1 MKKTTMPGMPEVEV
15 VEIKTSA
22 PVNVL
27 ADPAPAKK
35 PAAKR
40 TRKTVAAKTT
50 AAKTEAK
57 KPAAKRGRKPKA
69 ATAAAKKAEGP
80 KKPTAL
86 IIMDGFGHREETKG
100 NAIEAAKKPNLDKIF
115 AENPLTYIGASGLDV
130 GLPDGQMGNSEVG
143 HTNIGAGRIVYHA

>member
-40 TRKTVAAKTT
+40 TRKTAAAKTT

-57 KPAAKRGRKPKA
+57 KPAAKPRRKDDGREKDLDPQEHCQEGGRPEEADRSDHHGRLWPPRG
-69 ATAAAKKAEGP
+69 
-80 KKPTAL
+80 
-86 IIMDGFGHREETKG
+86 DQ
-100 NAIEAAKKPNLDKIF
+100 
-115 AENPLTYIGASGLDV
+115 
-130 GLPDGQMGNSEVG
+130 GQR
-143 HTNIGAGRIVYHA
+143 H

>member
-40 TRKTVAAKTT
+40 TRKTAAAKTSRQ
-50 AAKTEAK
+50 
-57 KPAAKRGRKPKA
+57 PS
-69 ATAAAKKAEGP
+69 AAASP
-80 KKPTAL
+80 RQP
-86 IIMDGFGHREETKG
+86 
-100 NAIEAAKKPNLDKIF
+100 
-115 AENPLTYIGASGLDV
+115 PL
-130 GLPDGQMGNSEVG
+130 LPRRQRARRS
-143 HTNIGAGRIVYHA
+143 RPL

>member
-40 TRKTVAAKTT
+40 TRKTAAAKTT
-50 AAKTEAK
+50 AAKT
-57 KPAAKRGRKPKA
+57 
-69 ATAAAKKAEGP
+69 
-80 KKPTAL
+80 
-86 IIMDGFGHREETKG
+86 
-100 NAIEAAKKPNLDKIF
+100 
-115 AENPLTYIGASGLDV
+115 
-130 GLPDGQMGNSEVG
+130 
-143 HTNIGAGRIVYHA
+143 

>member
-40 TRKTVAAKTT
+40 TRKTAAAKTS
-50 AAKTEAK
+50 
-57 KPAAKRGRKPKA
+57 PRQP
-69 ATAAAKKAEGP
+69 
-80 KKPTAL
+80 
-86 IIMDGFGHREETKG
+86 
-100 NAIEAAKKPNLDKIF
+100 
-115 AENPLTYIGASGLDV
+115 PL
-130 GLPDGQMGNSEVG
+130 LPRRQRARRS
-143 HTNIGAGRIVYHA
+143 RPL

>member
-40 TRKTVAAKTT
+40 TRKTAAAKTT

-86 IIMDGFGHREETKG
+86 IIMDLSLIH
-100 NAIEAAKKPNLDKIF
+100 I
-115 AENPLTYIGASGLDV
+115 
-130 GLPDGQMGNSEVG
+130 
-143 HTNIGAGRIVYHA
+143 

>member
-40 TRKTVAAKTT
+40 TRKTAAAKTT
-50 AAKTEAK
+50 EADRSDHHGRLR
-57 KPAAKRGRKPKA
+57 PPRG
-69 ATAAAKKAEGP
+69 
-80 KKPTAL
+80 
-86 IIMDGFGHREETKG
+86 DQ
-100 NAIEAAKKPNLDKIF
+100 
-115 AENPLTYIGASGLDV
+115 
-130 GLPDGQMGNSEVG
+130 GQR
-143 HTNIGAGRIVYHA
+143 H

>member
-40 TRKTVAAKTT
+40 TRKTAAAKTT

-57 KPAAKRGRKPKA
+57 KPAAKRGRKPRQPPLLQRRQRARKSR
-69 ATAAAKKAEGP
+69 P
-80 KKPTAL
+80 LL
-86 IIMDGFGHREETKG
+86 IIMDGFGHREETEG
-100 NAIEAAKKPNLDKIF
+100 NAIEAAKTPNL
-115 AENPLTYIGASGLDV
+115 G
-130 GLPDGQMGNSEVG
+130 
-143 HTNIGAGRIVYHA
+143 

>member
-40 TRKTVAAKTT
+40 TRKTAAAKTT

-80 KKPTAL
+80 KKRGRPHQHRRGPYRLSGA
-86 IIMDGFGHREETKG
+86 DPHHQGHPGRRFLRE
-100 NAIEAAKKPNLDKIF
+100 
-115 AENPLTYIGASGLDV
+115 SGSDERDQPV
-130 GLPDGQMGNSEVG
+130 QV
-143 HTNIGAGRIVYHA
+143 V

>member
-57 KPAAKRGRKPKA
+57 KPQAQGSHRCCQEGRGPEEADRSDYHGRLRPPR
-69 ATAAAKKAEGP
+69 G
-80 KKPTAL
+80 
-86 IIMDGFGHREETKG
+86 DQGQRHRG
-100 NAIEAAKKPNLDKIF
+100 C
-115 AENPLTYIGASGLDV
+115 
-130 GLPDGQMGNSEVG
+130 
-143 HTNIGAGRIVYHA
+143 

>member
-40 TRKTVAAKTT
+40 TRKTAAKT
-50 AAKTEAK
+50 AEEK
-57 KPAAKRGRKPKA
+57 KPAAKRGRKPEEA
-69 ATAAAKKAEGP
+69 DRSDYHGRLRSP
-80 KKPTAL
+80 RG
-86 IIMDGFGHREETKG
+86 DQGQRHRG
-100 NAIEAAKKPNLDKIF
+100 C
-115 AENPLTYIGASGLDV
+115 
-130 GLPDGQMGNSEVG
+130 
-143 HTNIGAGRIVYHA
+143 

>member
-40 TRKTVAAKTT
+40 TRKTAAAKTT

-57 KPAAKRGRKPKA
+57 KPAAKRGRKPQ
-69 ATAAAKKAEGP
+69 
-80 KKPTAL
+80 PTRSEL
-86 IIMDGFGHREETKG
+86 RQSGFVRKRARRDFNEQNTNNPHHHGRLRPPRGDQGQRHRG
-100 NAIEAAKKPNLDKIF
+100 C
-115 AENPLTYIGASGLDV
+115 
-130 GLPDGQMGNSEVG
+130 
-143 HTNIGAGRIVYHA
+143 

>member
-40 TRKTVAAKTT
+40 TRKTAAAKTT

-69 ATAAAKKAEGP
+69 ATTAAKKAEGP
-80 KKPTAL
+80 
-86 IIMDGFGHREETKG
+86 EEADRSDHHG
-100 NAIEAAKKPNLDKIF
+100 RLRPPRGDQ
-115 AENPLTYIGASGLDV
+115 
-130 GLPDGQMGNSEVG
+130 GQR
-143 HTNIGAGRIVYHA
+143 H

>member
-40 TRKTVAAKTT
+40 TRKTAAAKTT

-57 KPAAKRGRKPKA
+57 KPGQPS
-69 ATAAAKKAEGP
+69 AAASP
-80 KKPTAL
+80 RQP
-86 IIMDGFGHREETKG
+86 
-100 NAIEAAKKPNLDKIF
+100 
-115 AENPLTYIGASGLDV
+115 PL
-130 GLPDGQMGNSEVG
+130 LPRRQRARRS
-143 HTNIGAGRIVYHA
+143 RPL

>member
-40 TRKTVAAKTT
+40 TRKTAAAKTT

-57 KPAAKRGRKPKA
+57 SRQPS
-69 ATAAAKKAEGP
+69 AAASP
-80 KKPTAL
+80 RQP
-86 IIMDGFGHREETKG
+86 
-100 NAIEAAKKPNLDKIF
+100 
-115 AENPLTYIGASGLDV
+115 PL
-130 GLPDGQMGNSEVG
+130 LPRRQRARRS
-143 HTNIGAGRIVYHA
+143 RPL

>member
-40 TRKTVAAKTT
+40 TLRRYSEAAGEYRFLLRHHAESLVQICNNLTVAVDKVAVDSADGILIGLLT
-50 AAKTEAK
+50 ATQFIDFF
-57 KPAAKRGRKPKA
+57 
-69 ATAAAKKAEGP
+69 
-80 KKPTAL
+80 L
-86 IIMDGFGHREETKG
+86 IHWFCQTFRYDCCWET
-100 NAIEAAKKPNLDKIF
+100 P
-115 AENPLTYIGASGLDV
+115 
-130 GLPDGQMGNSEVG
+130 
-143 HTNIGAGRIVYHA
+143 

>member
-27 ADPAPAKK
+27 ADPAPILQKAE
-35 PAAKR
+35 AKR
-40 TRKTVAAKTT
+40 TRKTAAKT
-50 AAKTEAK
+50 AEEK

-69 ATAAAKKAEGP
+69 AAAAAKKAEGP

-130 GLPDGQMGNSEVG
+130 SLPDGQMGNSEVG
-143 HTNIGAGRIVYHA
+143 HTNIA